1 MKFLE
6 RKDSRFME
14 VMRALLQLIRMLT
27 EEEIGETLASKLKNF
42 LDDFMARAT
51 FLSYLKRNYYSGF
64 FTTRSENIIE
74 AICGKNYSEDIE
86 GLAKKDDV
94 AAYRKIEKFRNRCK
108 WKKIIFRDIKR
119 DNKGVESF
127 SGPSIVI
134 LDNVTL
140 LVFEN
145 VREMIDI
152 FELGYAAPFSFFR
165 LYQEDQKL
173 IILYAGNA
181 GGQPVIT

>member
-1 MKFLE
+1 
-6 RKDSRFME
+6 
-14 VMRALLQLIRMLT
+14 MLN
-27 EEEIGETLASKLKNF
+27 EEEISETLTLKFKNF
-42 LDDFMARAT
+42 LDDFMVRAT
-51 FLSYLKRNYYSGF
+51 FLSYLKRNYYGGF

-86 GLAKKDDV
+86 ELANEDDID
-94 AAYRKIEKFRNRCK
+94 AYRKIEKFRNRRK

-119 DNKGVESF
+119 DSKGVESF

-181 GGQPVIT
+181 GGPPVIEWQKNALRVAGVNLAKFD